1 MVEKREGQ
9 PLGSEVVLD
18 REPCGVRDSTIK
30 YHDIKMVS
38 GCVSRR
44 QVTSRKLAVT
54 GHPPTLLKAAESEF
68 IDQSIGLVDSLR
80 KIGEQESICERRYDI
95 TRAR

>member
-1 MVEKREGQ
+1 MIEKREGQ
-9 PLGSEVVLD
+9 PRGSEVVLD
-18 REPCGVRDSTIK
+18 RKPSGVRDSTIK

-68 IDQSIGLVDSLR
+68 IDLPIGLADSLR
-80 KIGEQESICERRYDI
+80 KVGEQESSCERRYDI
-95 TRAR
+95 TRVR